1 MTNHPWNFPKL
12 YYVLI
17 DHDYEPERVHPY
29 DAGLDL
35 KTPVSIDLP
44 AKDAVIIDLKFR
56 VAIPEGYEGKLESK
70 SGLNVK
76 FDVLCPGGVIDSH
89 YTGTV
94 KAKMYNLGDND
105 YHFNEGDKIVQLV
118 VIPVATPEPTRC
130 NELPNENTDRG
141 DNGFGSTGR

>member
-1 MTNHPWNFPKL
+1 MTNPWNFPKL
-12 YYVLI
+12 YYALI
-17 DHDYEPERVHPY
+17 DHDYEPERAHPY

-76 FDVLCPGGVIDSH
+76 FNVLCPGGVIDSH

-105 YHFNEGDKIVQLV
+105 YHFNEGDKVVQLV
-118 VIPVATPEPTRC
+118 VIPVATPEPMRC

>member
-1 MTNHPWNFPKL
+1 MTNYPWNFPKL
-12 YYVLI
+12 YYALI
-17 DHDYEPERVHPY
+17 NHNYEPERAHPY

-35 KTPVSIDLP
+35 KTPVSVNLP
-44 AKDAVIIDLKFR
+44 AKDAVIVDLKFR

-76 FDVLCPGGVIDSH
+76 FDILCPGGVIDSH

-94 KAKMYNLGDND
+94 KAKMYNLGNND
-105 YHFNEGDKIVQLV
+105 YHFNKGDKIVQLV
-118 VIPVATPEPTRC
+118 IIPVATPEPMRC
-130 NELPNENTDRG
+130 DELPNENTDRG